1 MLLDIDSAKVSCR
14 VWCDS
19 DLDEL
24 AIIEREAGFSG
35 WNNNQLK
42 QSFVKDT
49 DTGFVLLDEQAIVG
63 HAIFQIIL
71 PESELLTLTIK
82 KVSQGRGFGKYLL
95 AESLKQLMQQ
105 KLETCF
111 LEVGHR
117 NTAAIRLY
125 ERLGF
130 KQIGTRTDYY
140 SKLTPKQDAL
150 LYQLDL
156 MQ

>member
-14 VWCDS
+14 AWLDS

-24 AIIEREAGFSG
+24 TLIEREAGFSG

-49 DTGFVLLDEQAIVG
+49 DTGFVLLDEKTIVG
-63 HAIFQIIL
+63 HAIFQVI
-71 PESELLTLTIK
+71 PKESELLTLTIK